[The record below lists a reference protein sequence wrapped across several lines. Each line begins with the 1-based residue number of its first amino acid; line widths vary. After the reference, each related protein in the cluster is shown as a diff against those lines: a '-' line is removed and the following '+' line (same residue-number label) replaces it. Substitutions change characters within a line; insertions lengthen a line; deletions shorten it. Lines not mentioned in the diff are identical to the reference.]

1 MFFLGGSVLG
11 SIVTS
16 GWRGDRSAIN
26 AAVDADDTHEAPVA
40 VDDAPPAVDDVPED
54 VRWDRLPAIA
64 ITVVDAD
71 DAPPAVDEVPED
83 VRPANPAAAV
93 VDVPAAA
100 PDTFLKLQRARGVKS
115 LKQIKLVP
123 TLLKCMKERYSNSD
137 AARNRTRIVVSGN
150 SVMRKFYYVLSA
162 FINSHDRWFADRLAT
177 RTRAEEKK
185 ECHKGRGTACASIV
199 RSGAGHTFEILMH
212 WEQRI
217 WSPSLERYIREAA
230 PDVVILNAGLDDF
243 LSCNYTAPPAGQTCD
258 AANATKSKGR
268 RVGNTLSN
276 LATKRRRKQ
285 DYQRGLQHWRREAI
299 AQAQSLR
306 SLMWRSARRRGTA
319 WVWRDSVKQ
328 CGDRAWHHEVNA
340 FLERSTRLVRTE
352 VSTTTK
358 PGGGRGGAF
367 TTTPIFVDTYTPS
380 VEACDRGVGKGGGY
394 ADAVHPSSTFE
405 YERVKEIVALLC
417 DDLDHHHG

>member
-1 MFFLGGSVLG
+1 MKTAKGRRLRHLAAAASNRVNTPAPRCSGRAFLLYSMFFLGGSVLG

-16 GWRGDRSAIN
+16 GWRGDRSAII
-26 AAVDADDTHEAPVA
+26 AA
-40 VDDAPPAVDDVPED
+40 VDDAPED
-54 VRWDRLPAIA
+54 A
-64 ITVVDAD
+64 
-71 DAPPAVDEVPED
+71 
-83 VRPANPAAAV
+83 RPANPAAAV

-299 AQAQSLR
+299 AQAQ
-306 SLMWRSARRRGTA
+306 T
-319 WVWRDSVKQ
+319 
-328 CGDRAWHHEVNA
+328 
-340 FLERSTRLVRTE
+340 
-352 VSTTTK
+352 
-358 PGGGRGGAF
+358 
-367 TTTPIFVDTYTPS
+367 
-380 VEACDRGVGKGGGY
+380 
-394 ADAVHPSSTFE
+394 
-405 YERVKEIVALLC
+405 
-417 DDLDHHHG
+417 